1 MRRTVLA
8 SAILVFAA
16 VPARFLMGDGFS
28 FFTPKKIVIEA
39 EWGKVKAPFVVAEE
53 PKSSEGKVVYLKEKT
68 NNKGGKPPGKDFYP
82 GSIEFRFEVEKEGA
96 YMLWVRKLWMN
107 GCGNSVLCTVNEPMT
122 KDNAKILGED
132 GTYDRLHWISLGR
145 EPVHLKAGK
154 NVLRIQNRE
163 DGIKL
168 DQFAFVEH
176 VKDEDDPYVPQ
187 GIETPTVKDK
197 EKDKEE

>member
-8 SAILVFAA
+8 AAILVFAA
-16 VPARFLMGDGFS
+16 VPDRFLMGEGFS
-28 FFTPKKIVIEA
+28 FFTTKKIVFEA
-39 EWGKVKAPFVVAEE
+39 ESGKVKAPFVIAEE

-68 NNKGGKPPGKDFYP
+68 NKQTIPPGRDFHP
-82 GSIEFRFEVEKEGA
+82 GSIEYRFEVEKAGA
-96 YMLWVRKLWMN
+96 YILWVRKLWMD

-122 KDNAKILGED
+122 KENRKVLGDD
-132 GTYDRLHWISLGR
+132 GTYGKLQWISLGR
-145 EPVHLKAGK
+145 EPVHLKAGR

-176 VKDEDDPYVPQ
+176 VKGEEDPYVPQ
-187 GIETPTVKDK
+187 GIETPTVKEK
-197 EKDKEE
+197 EKEE